1 MISSTRAVKILK
13 SVLPH
18 GVVMATIGSK
28 AVRRARMSALS
39 QQPKPNGATYSY
51 RSAIEFHCARGLPR
65 DHVVAGSIP
74 EDSLAFC
81 GAILDETI
89 ETGRPLLGLHVGN
102 FVGESLAYFAAYARG
117 RNDKSIIVSIDPNL
131 SHRGID
137 NPQKHTIALLNHFNL
152 QSNVIICTGYSGQK
166 SVSNDGLS
174 FISEDGSEYD
184 SLAHFSDEQSCQ
196 NTLNNLALLYKL
208 RFDFAVMDGNHEA
221 EYLRSEVDVARRLL
235 TPNGALLLDDVSEA
249 WTDIKAEY
257 SSLASRGWKPLGA
270 DGRVGVLQKV

>member
-1 MISSTRAVKILK
+1 M
-13 SVLPH
+13 
-18 GVVMATIGSK
+18 
-28 AVRRARMSALS
+28 
-39 QQPKPNGATYSY
+39 
-51 RSAIEFHCARGLPR
+51 
-65 DHVVAGSIP
+65 
-74 EDSLAFC
+74 
-81 GAILDETI
+81 
-89 ETGRPLLGLHVGN
+89 
-102 FVGESLAYFAAYARG
+102 
-117 RNDKSIIVSIDPNL
+117 
-131 SHRGID
+131 
-137 NPQKHTIALLNHFNL
+137 NHFNL

-184 SLAHFSDEQSCQ
+184 SLAQFSDEQSCQ
-196 NTLNNLALLYKL
+196 NTLNNLALLYES

>member
-39 QQPKPNGATYSY
+39 QQPRPNGATYSY

-102 FVGESLAYFAAYARG
+102 FVG
-117 RNDKSIIVSIDPNL
+117 NL
-131 SHRGID
+131 SLISRPMREGETT
-137 NPQKHTIALLNHFNL
+137 NP
-152 QSNVIICTGYSGQK
+152 
-166 SVSNDGLS
+166 
-174 FISEDGSEYD
+174 
-184 SLAHFSDEQSCQ
+184 
-196 NTLNNLALLYKL
+196 
-208 RFDFAVMDGNHEA
+208 
-221 EYLRSEVDVARRLL
+221 
-235 TPNGALLLDDVSEA
+235 
-249 WTDIKAEY
+249 
-257 SSLASRGWKPLGA
+257 
-270 DGRVGVLQKV
+270 